1 MASIKVHLNAYRPT
15 KSGTYRVVFQIIHQR
30 KKKIIY
36 SPYHLTPEYFDEGTG
51 KAVHFRRKKN
61 SRIEEINNYCD
72 EVIKD
77 LKRTISFLEGQ
88 NESFTV
94 SDIVSVYESNRKS
107 CLFFSY
113 TCGIIDLLKQRG
125 KYGTA
130 NAYQSTLNKVLK
142 YQKENKYISFQEI
155 DTKWLNGF
163 KNYLQASQLQE
174 NSINSYLR
182 IMRAI
187 YNRAIKEE
195 IITTNHNPFHQLGL
209 HNVKTIKR
217 AIDKDSMKQ
226 ICELDLRYDKQLSF
240 SRDLFL
246 FSYYTRGMSF
256 VDMAYLKKKDIRNDT
271 IYYFRSKTKQLLQ
284 IKIIEPLRKLIDKY
298 RSDGEFVLPI
308 LRIDGADLYEQYRAA
323 LRRHNNHLKKL
334 ALCLNL
340 SCSLTS
346 YVARHT
352 WATIAKYRGI
362 SVSVISEGLGHSSEK
377 MTYTYLAALDPSI
390 INAANDLIAFF

>member
-36 SPYHLTPEYFDEGTG
+36 SPYRLAPEYFDERIG
-51 KAVHFRRKKN
+51 KAINFKRKKN
-61 SRIEEINNYCD
+61 FQMEEINNYCD

-77 LKRTISFLEGQ
+77 LKRTICFLESQ
-88 NESFTV
+88 NDFFTV
-94 SDIVSVYESNRKS
+94 SDIVSVYESNRSS
-107 CLFFSY
+107 CLFYPY
-113 TCGIIDLLKQRG
+113 TCGIIASLKQRG
-125 KYGTA
+125 RNGTA

-142 YQKENKYISFQEI
+142 YQEGNKYMSFQEI

-163 KNYLQASQLQE
+163 KNFLQISRLQE

-195 IITTNHNPFHQLGL
+195 MITTNHNPFYQLRL

-217 AIDKDSMKQ
+217 AIDKESMKQ
-226 ICELDLRYDKQLSF
+226 ICELDLRYNKQLSF

-256 VDMAYLKKKDIRNDT
+256 VDMAYLRKKDIRNDT

-284 IKIIEPLRKLIDKY
+284 VKIIEPLRKLIDKY
-298 RSDGEFVLPI
+298 RGDGDFVLPI
-308 LRIDGADLYEQYRAA
+308 LHVDGSDLYKQYRVS

-334 ALCLNL
+334 ASCLNL

-352 WATIAKYRGI
+352 WATIAKYRGV

-390 INAANDLIAFF
+390 LNAANELVALF